1 MTVLS
6 LVLGGSADDRERAI
20 AADLPPGLAC
30 AAIIEGL
37 PSGAAPLND
46 IPPEVSLEVIRVA
59 PGCPCC
65 TGNLT
70 MRVTL
75 NRVLR
80 RSPARLYLSLSDAT
94 HREQVLMFLQTPQ
107 YLDLLAI
114 GPDLQ
119 CS

>member
-37 PSGAAPLND
+37 QSGAAPLNE
-46 IPPEVSLEVIRVA
+46 IPPDVSLEVIRVA

-94 HREQVLMFLQTPQ
+94 HREQVLIFLQAPQ

>member
-94 HREQVLMFLQTPQ
+94 HREQVLIFLQAPQ

>member
-20 AADLPPGLAC
+20 AADLPAGLAC

-37 PSGAAPLND
+37 PSGAAPLNEL
-46 IPPEVSLEVIRVA
+46 PPEVSLDIIRVA

-94 HREQVLMFLQTPQ
+94 HRDQVLLFLQAPQ
-107 YLDLLAI
+107 YLNLLAI

-119 CS
+119 CA